1 MSFTARWGLLTADA
15 LRLHVAPA
23 LVELLAAARALTG
36 PKLVP
41 HAHRSTDHEAVLETS
56 DQTLML
62 MGNDSAS
69 HL

>member
-1 MSFTARWGLLTADA
+1 MSFHCEVGLLTAGT

-23 LVELLAAARALTG
+23 LELLAGARALNG
-36 PKLVP
+36 PELVP
-41 HAHRSTDHEAVLETS
+41 HAHRSTDHKAVFETS